1 MPLQYGLLAILLSI
15 GPLAQAPSA
24 AQRIECRNWRDCRQ
38 LALDALASG
47 DYERFHDLAWK
58 TVQTGPPRDP
68 DLMFLL
74 ARAQSLSGR
83 PHDALVMLGRLA
95 EMGVAAD
102 VTASDEFQV
111 VRTLPGW
118 PAVEALIAAA
128 ERHIPTDSLKA
139 SSAPSPPAGADL
151 PAPPPGAPSAS
162 RAPVVAPRPAS
173 PSASSASSASSVSSS
188 SSLFTAV
195 DAVRVPAAALSPTG
209 LSYDRVSGR
218 FVVADRHARKLVI
231 IDERSRHVVD
241 LVGAESAG
249 FHEITALEID
259 PRRGELWVV
268 SAATPGTDSQPVSVL
283 HKVQLVSGRPLAA
296 LPLPEAFGAAR
307 FDDVAVSEG
316 GTVFVLDGL
325 GGRIFRLG
333 TDQHTFVV
341 VAAAVGLGSPTSI
354 APSDDRTVYVA
365 HADGIVRLDVATGAV
380 TPLSGPRDVQL
391 TGFERLRWDRD
402 SLIGIQRLPDGTR
415 RVVSIRLSRAGGRP
429 VSMDVIAPDVSM
441 PDPMAA
447 TLSEHVFYFVT
458 DQPQGSGAG
467 PEIIV
472 RRAQLR

>member
-1 MPLQYGLLAILLSI
+1 MI
-15 GPLAQAPSA
+15 GSLAQAPSVA
-24 AQRIECRNWRDCRQ
+24 RRGECRDWRECRQ
-38 LALDALASG
+38 LALDAYVSG

-58 TVQTGPPRDP
+58 TVQTGPPSDP
-68 DLMFLL
+68 GLMFLL

-95 EMGVAAD
+95 EMGIATDIAAN
-102 VTASDEFQV
+102 DEFQV

-118 PAVEALIAAA
+118 PAVEALIAAVA
-128 ERHIPTDSLKA
+128 RPAPAGSLNA
-139 SSAPSPPAGADL
+139 SSSPPPPAGA
-151 PAPPPGAPSAS
+151 APSAPRAREPSAS
-162 RAPVVAPRPAS
+162 RAPVVPPRP
-173 PSASSASSASSVSSS
+173 SALP
-188 SSLFTAV
+188 LFTAE
-195 DAVRVPAAALSPTG
+195 DAVRVPAATVSPTG

-249 FHEITALEID
+249 FNEITALEID

-268 SAATPGTDSQPVSVL
+268 SAAAPGTDNQPMTVL

-296 LPLPEAFGAAR
+296 LPLPEPFGAAR
-307 FDDVAVSEG
+307 FDDVAVSES

-333 TDQHTFVV
+333 ADQRSFV
-341 VAAAVGLGSPTSI
+341 VAAALGLGHPTSL
-354 APSDDRTVYVA
+354 APSDDRNVYVA
-365 HADGIVRLDVATGAV
+365 HAEGIVRLDVSTGAV
-380 TPLSGPRDVQL
+380 TPLSGPKDVQL
-391 TGFERLRWDRD
+391 TGFERVRWDRD
-402 SLIGIQRLPDGTR
+402 SLIGIQRLPDGIR
-415 RVVSIRLSRAGGRP
+415 RVVSIQLARAGGRA

-458 DQPQGSGAG
+458 DEPRGSGAG

-472 RRAQLR
+472 RRAHLR

>member
-1 MPLQYGLLAILLSI
+1 MPLQQSLAILLII
-15 GPLAQAPSA
+15 GSLAPAPSA
-24 AQRIECRNWRDCRQ
+24 AQRVECRNWRDCRQ
-38 LALDALASG
+38 LALDALVSG

-102 VTASDEFQV
+102 ITASDEFEV

-118 PAVEALIAAA
+118 PAVEALIASVARQA
-128 ERHIPTDSLKA
+128 PTDSLKV
-139 SSAPSPPAGADL
+139 SSAPSPPASARL
-151 PAPPPGAPSAS
+151 PAPPAGATPP
-162 RAPVVAPRPAS
+162 RAPVAPR
-173 PSASSASSASSVSSS
+173 ASSASPATSASSVSSVSSS
-188 SSLFTAV
+188 SSLSTAEV
-195 DAVRVPAAALSPTG
+195 AVRVPAAALSPTG

-268 SAATPGTDSQPVSVL
+268 SAAAPGTDTQPVTVL

-333 TDQHTFVV
+333 NDQHSFV
-341 VAAAVGLGSPTSI
+341 VAAAVGLDHPTSV

-365 HADGIVRLDVATGAV
+365 HAEGIVRMDVATGAV
-380 TPLSGPRDVQL
+380 TPLSGPKDVQL
-391 TGFERLRWDRD
+391 TGFERVRWDRD

-415 RVVSIRLSRAGGRP
+415 RVVSIRLARTGGRAI
-429 VSMDVIAPDVSM
+429 SMDVIAPDVSM

>member
-1 MPLQYGLLAILLSI
+1 MPLQFSLAVLLLI
-15 GPLAQAPSA
+15 GSLAQAPSA
-24 AQRIECRNWRDCRQ
+24 AQRVECRNWRDCRQ
-38 LALDALASG
+38 LALDALVSG

-95 EMGVAAD
+95 GMGVAAD
-102 VTASDEFQV
+102 ITASDEFEV

-118 PAVEALIAAA
+118 PAVEALIAAVPRPA
-128 ERHIPTDSLKA
+128 PTDSLNV
-139 SSAPSPPAGADL
+139 SSASSPPASARL
-151 PAPPPGAPSAS
+151 PAPPAREPSAS
-162 RAPVVAPRPAS
+162 RAPVAPRP
-173 PSASSASSASSVSSS
+173 SSASSASSVSSS
-188 SSLFTAV
+188 SSSLFTAE
-195 DAVRVPAAALSPTG
+195 DALRVPAAALSPTG

-268 SAATPGTDSQPVSVL
+268 SAAAPGTDTQPMTVL

-333 TDQHTFVV
+333 NDQHSFV
-341 VAAAVGLGSPTSI
+341 VAAAVGLGHPTSV

-365 HADGIVRLDVATGAV
+365 HAEGIVRLDVATGTV
-380 TPLSGPRDVQL
+380 TPISGPKDVQL
-391 TGFERLRWDRD
+391 TGLERVRWDRD
-402 SLIGIQRLPDGTR
+402 SLIGIQRLADGTR
-415 RVVSIRLSRAGGRP
+415 RVVSIRLARTGGR
-429 VSMDVIAPDVSM
+429 VISMEVIAPDVSM

>member
-1 MPLQYGLLAILLSI
+1 MI
-15 GPLAQAPSA
+15 GPLAQAPSD
-24 AQRIECRNWRDCRQ
+24 AQRVDCRDWRECRQ
-38 LALDALASG
+38 LALEAYVSG

-68 DLMFLL
+68 GLMFLL

-95 EMGVAAD
+95 EMGIATDIAAN
-102 VTASDEFQV
+102 DEFQV
-111 VRTLPGW
+111 VRTLSGW
-118 PAVEALIAAA
+118 PAVEALIAAVA
-128 ERHIPTDSLKA
+128 RPAPAGSLNA
-139 SSAPSPPAGADL
+139 SSSPPPPAAATL
-151 PAPPPGAPSAS
+151 PKPPAPESSAS
-162 RAPVVAPRPAS
+162 RAPVVPPRP
-173 PSASSASSASSVSSS
+173 SARP
-188 SSLFTAV
+188 LFTAE
-195 DAVRVPAAALSPTG
+195 DALRVPAATVNPTG

-268 SAATPGTDSQPVSVL
+268 SAAAPGTDNQPMTVL
-283 HKVQLVSGRPLAA
+283 HKVQLISGRPLAA
-296 LPLPEAFGAAR
+296 LPLPEPFGAAR
-307 FDDVAVSEG
+307 FDDVAVSES

-333 TDQHTFVV
+333 ADQRSFV
-341 VAAAVGLGSPTSI
+341 VAAALGLGHPTSL
-354 APSDDRTVYVA
+354 APSDDRNVYVA
-365 HADGIVRLDVATGAV
+365 HAEGIVRLDVSTGAV
-380 TPLSGPRDVQL
+380 TPLSGPKDVQL
-391 TGFERLRWDRD
+391 TGFERVRWDRD
-402 SLIGIQRLPDGTR
+402 SLIGIQRLPDGIR
-415 RVVSIRLSRAGGRP
+415 RVVSIQLARAGGRA
-429 VSMDVIAPDVSM
+429 VSLDVIAPDVSM

-458 DQPQGSGAG
+458 DGPGGSGAG

-472 RRAQLR
+472 RRAHLR

>member
-1 MPLQYGLLAILLSI
+1 MLLLQTLAALLII
-15 GPLAQAPSA
+15 GPLAQSPSR
-24 AQRIECRNWRDCRQ
+24 AQRVECRDWRQCRQ
-38 LALDALASG
+38 LALDAYVSG

-58 TVQTGPPRDP
+58 TVQAGPARDP

-95 EMGVAAD
+95 EMGVATDTA
-102 VTASDEFQV
+102 ASDEFQV

-118 PAVEALIAAA
+118 PAVEALIAAVA
-128 ERHIPTDSLKA
+128 RPAPADSLKA
-139 SSAPSPPAGADL
+139 PSS
-151 PAPPPGAPSAS
+151 PAPPAREPSAS
-162 RAPVVAPRPAS
+162 RG
-173 PSASSASSASSVSSS
+173 S
-188 SSLFTAV
+188 SSLFTAE
-195 DAVRVPAAALSPTG
+195 DAVRVPATTLNPTG

-241 LVGAESAG
+241 LVSAESAG

-268 SAATPGTDSQPVSVL
+268 SADAPGTDSRPMTSL

-296 LPLPEAFGAAR
+296 LPLPEPFGAAR

-333 TDQHTFVV
+333 SDQRSFV
-341 VAAAVGLGSPTSI
+341 VAAARGLGRPTSL
-354 APSDDRTVYVA
+354 APSDDRNVYVA
-365 HADGIVRLDVATGAV
+365 HAEGIVRLDVSTGAV
-380 TPLSGPRDVQL
+380 TPLSGPKDVEL
-391 TGFERLRWDRD
+391 TGFERVRWDRD
-402 SLIGIQRLPDGTR
+402 SLIGIQRLADGTR
-415 RVVSIRLSRAGGRP
+415 RVVSLRLARTGGRAL
-429 VSMDVIAPDVSM
+429 SMDVIAPDVSM

-458 DQPQGSGAG
+458 DEPRGSGAE

>member
-1 MPLQYGLLAILLSI
+1 MPLQYGLLAILLI
-15 GPLAQAPSA
+15 TGPLAQAPSA
-24 AQRIECRNWRDCRQ
+24 AQRVECRNWRDCRQ
-38 LALDALASG
+38 LALDALDSG

-102 VTASDEFQV
+102 VAASDEFEA
-111 VRTLPGW
+111 VRALPGW
-118 PAVEALIAAA
+118 PAVEALIASVARPA
-128 ERHIPTDSLKA
+128 PTGNRKA
-139 SSAPSPPAGADL
+139 SSAPSPPGANL
-151 PAPPPGAPSAS
+151 PAPPAGAPSAA
-162 RAPVVAPRPAS
+162 RAPGVPR
-173 PSASSASSASSVSSS
+173 ASSASSVTSVSSS
-188 SSLFTAV
+188 SSLFTAE

-268 SAATPGTDSQPVSVL
+268 SAAAPGTDSQPMTIL

-296 LPLPEAFGAAR
+296 LPLPETFGAAR

-316 GTVFVLDGL
+316 GTVFVLDGI

-341 VAAAVGLGSPTSI
+341 AAAVGLGSPTSL

-365 HADGIVRLDVATGAV
+365 HAEGIVRLDVATGAV

-415 RVVSIRLSRAGGRP
+415 RVVSIRLSRAGGRA

-458 DQPQGSGAG
+458 DQPLGSGAG

>member
-1 MPLQYGLLAILLSI
+1 MPLQHTLALLLMI
-15 GPLAQAPSA
+15 GPLAQAPSV
-24 AQRIECRNWRDCRQ
+24 AQRVECRDWRECRQ
-38 LALDALASG
+38 LALDAYVSG

-68 DLMFLL
+68 GLMFLL

-95 EMGVAAD
+95 EMGIATDIAAN
-102 VTASDEFQV
+102 DEFQV

-118 PAVEALIAAA
+118 PAVEALIAAVA
-128 ERHIPTDSLKA
+128 RPAPAGSLN
-139 SSAPSPPAGADL
+139 APSSPPPPAGA
-151 PAPPPGAPSAS
+151 APSAPRAREPSES
-162 RAPVVAPRPAS
+162 RAPVVPPRP
-173 PSASSASSASSVSSS
+173 SAPP
-188 SSLFTAV
+188 LFTAE
-195 DAVRVPAAALSPTG
+195 DALRVPAATVNPTG

-268 SAATPGTDSQPVSVL
+268 SAAAPGTDNQPMTVL

-296 LPLPEAFGAAR
+296 LPLPEPFGAAR
-307 FDDVAVSEG
+307 FDDVAVSES

-333 TDQHTFVV
+333 ADQRSFV
-341 VAAAVGLGSPTSI
+341 VAAALGLGHPTSL
-354 APSDDRTVYVA
+354 APSDDRNVYVA
-365 HADGIVRLDVATGAV
+365 HAEGIVRLDVSTGAV
-380 TPLSGPRDVQL
+380 TPLSGPKDVQL
-391 TGFERLRWDRD
+391 TGLEGVRWDRD
-402 SLIGIQRLPDGTR
+402 SLIGIQRLPDGIR
-415 RVVSIRLSRAGGRP
+415 RVVSIRLARAGGRA

-458 DQPQGSGAG
+458 DEPRGSGAG

-472 RRAQLR
+472 RRAHLR

>member
-1 MPLQYGLLAILLSI
+1 MPLQHGLLAILLI
-15 GPLAQAPSA
+15 TGPLAQAPSA
-24 AQRIECRNWRDCRQ
+24 AQRVECRNWRDCRQ
-38 LALDALASG
+38 LALDALVSG

-102 VTASDEFQV
+102 VAASDEFEV

-118 PAVEALIAAA
+118 PAVEALIATVA
-128 ERHIPTDSLKA
+128 RPGPTDSLKA
-139 SSAPSPPAGADL
+139 SSVPSPPASATR
-151 PAPPPGAPSAS
+151 PAPSARKPS
-162 RAPVVAPRPAS
+162 ESGATAVPPRPS
-173 PSASSASSASSVSSS
+173 SASSASSASSVASVSSS
-188 SSLFTAV
+188 SSLFTAE

-268 SAATPGTDSQPVSVL
+268 SAAAPGTDAQPVL

-307 FDDVAVSEG
+307 FDDVAVSDG

-333 TDQHTFVV
+333 TDQHSFV
-341 VAAAVGLGSPTSI
+341 VAAAVGPGYPTSV

-365 HADGIVRLDVATGAV
+365 HAEGIVRLDVATGAV
-380 TPLSGPRDVQL
+380 TPLSGPKDVQL
-391 TGFERLRWDRD
+391 TGFERVRWDRD

-415 RVVSIRLSRAGGRP
+415 RVVSIRLARTGGRA

-458 DQPQGSGAG
+458 EQPQGSGAG

>member
-1 MPLQYGLLAILLSI
+1 MPLQHTLVLLLVF
-15 GPLAQAPSA
+15 GPLAQSPSVAP
-24 AQRIECRNWRDCRQ
+24 RVECRDWRECRQ
-38 LALDALASG
+38 LALDAYASG
-47 DYERFHDLAWK
+47 DYERFHDLAWR
-58 TVQTGPPRDP
+58 TVQTGPRRDP

-95 EMGVAAD
+95 EMGVATDIA
-102 VTASDEFQV
+102 ASDEFQV

-118 PAVEALIAAA
+118 PAVEALIAAVA
-128 ERHIPTDSLKA
+128 RPAPADSLKA
-139 SSAPSPPAGADL
+139 SSSPSPAARAVP
-151 PAPPPGAPSAS
+151 PAPPARAASES
-162 RAPVVAPRPAS
+162 RAPVVPRP
-173 PSASSASSASSVSSS
+173 SSASSVSSVSSVSTSSS
-188 SSLFTAV
+188 SSLFAE
-195 DAVRVPAAALSPTG
+195 DAVRVPATTLNPTG

-249 FHEITALEID
+249 FYEITALEID

-268 SAATPGTDSQPVSVL
+268 SAAAPGADSQPATIL

-296 LPLPEAFGAAR
+296 LPLPEPFGAAR

-333 TDQHTFVV
+333 ADQRSFV
-341 VAAAVGLGSPTSI
+341 VAAALGLGHPTSL
-354 APSDDRTVYVA
+354 APSDDRNVYVA
-365 HADGIVRLDVATGAV
+365 HAEGIVRLDMTTGAV
-380 TPLSGPRDVQL
+380 TPLSGPKDVQL
-391 TGFERLRWDRD
+391 TGFERVRWDRD

-415 RVVSIRLSRAGGRP
+415 RVVSIRLARTGGRAL
-429 VSMDVIAPDVSM
+429 SLDVIAPDVSM

-447 TLSEHVFYFVT
+447 TLSEHVFYFMT
-458 DQPQGSGAG
+458 DEPAGTGAG

>member
-1 MPLQYGLLAILLSI
+1 MPLQHILAILLMI
-15 GPLAQAPSA
+15 GSLGQAPSVA
-24 AQRIECRNWRDCRQ
+24 PRVECRDWRECRQ
-38 LALDALASG
+38 LALDAFVSG

-58 TVQTGPPRDP
+58 TVQTGPRRDP

-95 EMGVAAD
+95 EMGVAMDTA
-102 VTASDEFQV
+102 ASDEFQV

-118 PAVEALIAAA
+118 PAVEALIAAVA
-128 ERHIPTDSLKA
+128 RPARADSLTA
-139 SSAPSPPAGADL
+139 SSSASPPAGAAP
-151 PAPPPGAPSAS
+151 PAPRATPSS
-162 RAPVVAPRPAS
+162 VSSVS
-173 PSASSASSASSVSSS
+173 SVSSASSASSVSSS
-188 SSLFTAV
+188 SSLFTAE
-195 DAVRVPAAALSPTG
+195 DAVRVPGTTLNPTG

-218 FVVADRHARKLVI
+218 FVVADRQARKLVI

-241 LVGAESAG
+241 LVSAESAG

-259 PRRGELWVV
+259 PRRGELWVA
-268 SAATPGTDSQPVSVL
+268 SAAAPGADSQPMTIL

-296 LPLPEAFGAAR
+296 LPLPDPFGAAR

-325 GGRIFRLG
+325 GGRIFRLAA
-333 TDQHTFVV
+333 DQRSFVV
-341 VAAAVGLGSPTSI
+341 TAALGLGHPTSL
-354 APSDDRTVYVA
+354 APSDDRSVYVA
-365 HADGIVRLDVATGAV
+365 HAEGIVRLDVSTGAV
-380 TPLSGPRDVQL
+380 TPLSGPKDLQL
-391 TGFERLRWDRD
+391 TGFERVRWDRD
-402 SLIGIQRLPDGTR
+402 SLIGIQRLPDGAR
-415 RVVSIRLSRAGGRP
+415 RVVSIRLARTGGRAL
-429 VSMDVIAPDVSM
+429 SMDVIAPDVSM

-458 DQPQGSGAG
+458 DEPRGSGRA

-472 RRAQLR
+472 RRAQRR